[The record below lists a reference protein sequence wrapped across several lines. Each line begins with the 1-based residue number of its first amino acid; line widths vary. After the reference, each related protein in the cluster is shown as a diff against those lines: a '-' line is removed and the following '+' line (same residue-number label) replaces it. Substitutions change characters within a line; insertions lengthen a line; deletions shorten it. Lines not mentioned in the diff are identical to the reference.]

1 MLKARET
8 KVTKMQKWY
17 GRLWEATT
25 VKPGLVFYP
34 HPQKS
39 NINWKIDEEK
49 SYICRHDKD
58 VIEKSESVARVQGLT
73 QLVHNVK
80 ATTEGSLLII
90 TLMSEWPLYK
100 FRRKIKITVPL

>member
-1 MLKARET
+1 MLRARDT

-39 NINWKIDEEK
+39 NIN
-49 SYICRHDKD
+49 
-58 VIEKSESVARVQGLT
+58 
-73 QLVHNVK
+73 
-80 ATTEGSLLII
+80 
-90 TLMSEWPLYK
+90 
-100 FRRKIKITVPL
+100 